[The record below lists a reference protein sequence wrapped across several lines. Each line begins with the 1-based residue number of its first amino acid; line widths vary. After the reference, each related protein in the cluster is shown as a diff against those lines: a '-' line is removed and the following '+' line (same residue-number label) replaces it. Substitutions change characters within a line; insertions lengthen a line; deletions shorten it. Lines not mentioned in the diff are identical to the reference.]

1 MDKNNI
7 QLSADFCS
15 GKRDNVAVIVLPARF
30 SGSRFF
36 GVEHGVG
43 AEDGFKTGVVAE
55 SVCPV
60 HA

>member
-30 SGSRFF
+30 AESRLF

-43 AEDGFKTGVVAE
+43 AEDGFKTGIVAE